1 MEESKL
7 KNISFSFLSLEACLR
22 KIPKLI
28 QSFLEQILIAAS
40 GSHAN
45 SHKQKHY
52 WVYNATCIWTLC
64 DH

>member
-52 WVYNATCIWTLC
+52 SV
-64 DH
+64 